1 MQVLALLLLLAS
13 AICMVFAFDVPAVA
27 QEASPDE
34 EMTEEDTMDETEE
47 DLSDEEM
54 VEDDL
59 AEEEMEDTMEE
70 AEEELVDSPLKQML
84 AGTEPHEI
92 KCKTGQKLVF
102 KASNWRPACINE
114 SSFDVLAARGWVASH
129 DPSHEDLMKMQD
141 EYKADVDAEGQA
153 EEEME
158 NETVEDSKETEDEEK
173 TQPRNYS
180 VELKESIDITAP

>member
-34 EMTEEDTMDETEE
+34 EMTEEDTM
-47 DLSDEEM
+47 
-54 VEDDL
+54 
-59 AEEEMEDTMEE
+59 EE
-70 AEEELVDSPLKQML
+70 AEEELVDSPLKQIL